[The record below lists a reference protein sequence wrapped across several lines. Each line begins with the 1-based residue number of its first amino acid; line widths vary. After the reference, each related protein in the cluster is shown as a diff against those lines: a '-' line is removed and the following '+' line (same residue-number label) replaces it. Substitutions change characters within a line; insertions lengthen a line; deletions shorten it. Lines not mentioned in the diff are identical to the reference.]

1 MTPETVSH
9 YRILSKLG
17 AGGMGEVYLAEDLN
31 LGRRVALKLLPARF
45 MQDAER
51 VRRFAQEARTAST
64 LNHPNILTIYEIGQT
79 AGDDGEAHYIAM
91 EFVEGQTLRQRLM
104 GRRLKLEDALDIA
117 VQIVSALV
125 AAHGA
130 GITHRD
136 VKPENIM
143 LRQDGYVKVL
153 DFGLAKLTESPA
165 FLSQDPSITQA
176 ETVDDPFADLY
187 ATAQLQQL
195 NNTSPGVILGT
206 INYMSPEQARGQKVD
221 ARTDIFSLGIV
232 LYELLAG
239 RTPFAGASTGDV
251 MVAIL
256 DRTPPPLARYAPDTP
271 EELEWIVAK
280 ALAKDRDERYQSS
293 KSMLADLKRLQKRVQ
308 MGLSG
313 VATLTD
319 ESRYGDQFEAAPS
332 SDFSHTR
339 STGNLEATSGQG
351 RSGSQQLPRPIDS
364 LAVLPFVSASTDA
377 DAAYLSEG
385 IPESLVLNL
394 SRLPQLRVM
403 AWSTVARWRG
413 KEADPLQVGR
423 ELGVRA
429 VFAARL
435 YQFGEK
441 LMIKAELVDVADGAQ
456 IWGGQYQRQLDNLFT
471 IEQEISQEI
480 CEHLRLRLNEEERA
494 RLTKRYTENAEAY
507 QAYLQG
513 RYFWHQRTAKGLR
526 KALESFSEA
535 IKLDPEYALAYAG
548 VADCYCLISI
558 YGSMP
563 PKAVLP
569 RAKSAALRAIEID
582 EGLAEAHTSLAAVL
596 CWYDWDWERSE
607 REFKRAL
614 ELNPSY
620 MVAHHWY
627 GSVLL
632 AGQGRFD
639 EALAEELT
647 ARELEPLSLV
657 VNSNLGFICY
667 QAHRYENAVKYLLE
681 TLEID
686 EQFIYARF
694 HLGLTYAQLK
704 RHDEAIVE
712 LQRALELSGGGA
724 LIKAALGY
732 AYANAGR
739 RTEALAILAEL
750 QAAPQHRDTSPFYL
764 ATIYA
769 GLGETAQALQALNAA
784 CEECYNW
791 MIWLRSEPI
800 FLPLHAEPQFQELL
814 QRLRL
819 A

>member
-256 DRTPPPLARYAPDTP
+256 DRTPPPLARYALDTP

-339 STGNLEATSGQG
+339 STSNLEATSGQG

-456 IWGGQYQRQLDNLFT
+456 IWGGSISGSST
-471 IEQEISQEI
+471 ICSPSNRRFPRKFASI
-480 CEHLRLRLNEEERA
+480 CVCA
-494 RLTKRYTENAEAY
+494 
-507 QAYLQG
+507 
-513 RYFWHQRTAKGLR
+513 
-526 KALESFSEA
+526 
-535 IKLDPEYALAYAG
+535 
-548 VADCYCLISI
+548 
-558 YGSMP
+558 
-563 PKAVLP
+563 
-569 RAKSAALRAIEID
+569 
-582 EGLAEAHTSLAAVL
+582 
-596 CWYDWDWERSE
+596 
-607 REFKRAL
+607 
-614 ELNPSY
+614 
-620 MVAHHWY
+620 
-627 GSVLL
+627 
-632 AGQGRFD
+632 
-639 EALAEELT
+639 
-647 ARELEPLSLV
+647 
-657 VNSNLGFICY
+657 
-667 QAHRYENAVKYLLE
+667 
-681 TLEID
+681 
-686 EQFIYARF
+686 
-694 HLGLTYAQLK
+694 
-704 RHDEAIVE
+704 
-712 LQRALELSGGGA
+712 
-724 LIKAALGY
+724 
-732 AYANAGR
+732 
-739 RTEALAILAEL
+739 
-750 QAAPQHRDTSPFYL
+750 
-764 ATIYA
+764 
-769 GLGETAQALQALNAA
+769 
-784 CEECYNW
+784 
-791 MIWLRSEPI
+791 
-800 FLPLHAEPQFQELL
+800 
-814 QRLRL
+814 
-819 A
+819 